1 MNRLRGISLV
11 GWLLLIGLA
20 GCTTTPLPPSESTMS
35 IVRSHQNQL
44 EARVASGHLTRA
56 QARELLYGKLGEVQP
71 PLPDLGQ
78 LVEFRKQV
86 TAQVEA
92 GTLTPEQAEAQLAAR
107 ESEMIARWEEMA
119 AKYAQ
124 EQRAIQRLQNEYE
137 RGYKDQKQME
147 QLEKTFRTLPR

>member
-1 MNRLRGISLV
+1 MDKV
-11 GWLLLIGLA
+11 WHTGLA
-20 GCTTTPLPPSESTMS
+20 GWMIVVGLFGCATSALPPSETTMT

-71 PLPDLGQ
+71 PLPDLDQ
-78 LVEFRKQV
+78 LVEFRRQV
-86 TAQVEA
+86 AAQVEA
-92 GTLTPEQAEAQLAAR
+92 KTLTPEQAESRLAAR

-124 EQRAIQRLQNEYE
+124 EQRNIQRLQNEYE
-137 RGYKDQKQME
+137 RGYKDQRQME
-147 QLEKTFRTLPR
+147 QIEKTFRTTPR

>member
-1 MNRLRGISLV
+1 MNRLRGISLA
-11 GWLLLIGLA
+11 GWLLLIGVA
-20 GCTTTPLPPSESTMS
+20 GCVTTPLPPSESTMS

-78 LVEFRKQV
+78 LVEFRRQV
-86 TAQVEA
+86 AAQVEA
-92 GTLTPEQAEAQLAAR
+92 KTLTPEQAESQLAAR

-124 EQRAIQRLQNEYE
+124 EQRNIQRLQNEYE
-137 RGYKDQKQME
+137 RGYKDQRQME
-147 QLEKTFRTLPR
+147 QIEKTFRTTPR

>member
-1 MNRLRGISLV
+1 MDKV
-11 GWLLLIGLA
+11 WHTGLA
-20 GCTTTPLPPSESTMS
+20 GWMIVVGLFGCATSALPPSETTMT

-78 LVEFRKQV
+78 LVEFRRQV
-86 TAQVEA
+86 AAQVEA
-92 GTLTPEQAEAQLAAR
+92 KTLTPEQAESQLAAR

-124 EQRAIQRLQNEYE
+124 EQRNIQRLQNEYE
-137 RGYKDQKQME
+137 RGYKDQRQME
-147 QLEKTFRTLPR
+147 QIEKTFRTTPR

>member
-1 MNRLRGISLV
+1 MNRLRSIGWV
-11 GWLLLIGLA
+11 GWLLLAGLA
-20 GCTTTPLPPSESTMS
+20 GCATTPLPPSESTMS

-78 LVEFRKQV
+78 LVEFRRQV
-86 TAQVEA
+86 AAQVEA
-92 GTLTPEQAEAQLAAR
+92 KTLTPEQAESQLAAR

-124 EQRAIQRLQNEYE
+124 EQRAVQRLQNEYE
-137 RGYKDQKQME
+137 RGYKDQRQME
-147 QLEKTFRTLPR
+147 QIEKTFKTLPR

>member
-1 MNRLRGISLV
+1 MNRLWGVGLV
-11 GWLLLIGLA
+11 GWLMAVGFL
-20 GCTTTPLPPSESTMS
+20 GCAAAPLPPSEAAMS
-35 IVRSHQNQL
+35 IVRSYQNQL
-44 EARVASGHLTRA
+44 ESRVASGHLTRA
-56 QARELLYGKLGEVQP
+56 QARELLYVKLNEIHP

-86 TAQVEA
+86 AAETEA
-92 GTLTPEQAEAQLAAR
+92 KTLTPAQAEARLAAR

-124 EQRAIQRLQNEYE
+124 EQRNVQRLQNEYE

-147 QLEKTFRTLPR
+147 QTIKTLPRVP

>member
-1 MNRLRGISLV
+1 MDKV
-11 GWLLLIGLA
+11 WHTGLA
-20 GCTTTPLPPSESTMS
+20 GWMIVVGLFGCATSALPPSETTMT

-78 LVEFRKQV
+78 LVEFRRQV
-86 TAQVEA
+86 AAQVEA
-92 GTLTPEQAEAQLAAR
+92 KTLTPEQAESRLAAR

-124 EQRAIQRLQNEYE
+124 EQRNIQRLQNEYE
-137 RGYKDQKQME
+137 RGYKDQRQME
-147 QLEKTFRTLPR
+147 QIEKTFRTTPR